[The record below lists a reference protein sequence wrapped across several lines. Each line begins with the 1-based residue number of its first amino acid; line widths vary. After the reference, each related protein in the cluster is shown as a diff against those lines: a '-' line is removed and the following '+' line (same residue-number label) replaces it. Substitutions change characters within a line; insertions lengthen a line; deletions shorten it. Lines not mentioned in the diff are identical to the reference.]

1 MLKTLL
7 RRKENKEP
15 IRVGLVG
22 AGAMGRGIA
31 HQVNITPG
39 MELVWVA
46 DSNLTAAEKAASS
59 VCSCLSGADANVFL
73 KSDPVD
79 VFVESTNSI
88 QSALEYCET
97 AIKNKSH
104 VVLMNAE
111 VDLAFGPYLKKL
123 ADDNGVIVTSDAGD
137 QHGVLATMIEE
148 IILWGFDIVQA
159 GNIKGFLK
167 RDATI
172 ESLAHEAAI
181 RNLNPVQCCA
191 YTDGTKLNIEM
202 AVLANAFG
210 YLPSET
216 GMSGPRA
223 GHVSEALDL
232 FDFDTY
238 PKDGQGVID
247 YVLGAEPDG
256 GVYVI
261 GKCDT
266 ELQVPYLKYYKLLKS
281 DQGYYYLFYRPYHL
295 CHLETPKAIY
305 HAVELG
311 EALLQP
317 WYGRAT
323 EVYAYAKS
331 HFPAGTVIDEG
342 IGSNIVY
349 GMVKSTKDA
358 VGQVPVV
365 TLEVEGEKAQLKHS
379 VSEGQALT
387 YDDIYWPDKSL
398 LDKYN
403 HPDNHPSI

>member
-1 MLKTLL
+1 MLQTLL
-7 RRKENKEP
+7 KREQDKKL

-22 AGAMGRGIA
+22 AGAMGAGIV
-31 HQVNITPG
+31 HQISITPG

-46 DSNLTAAEKAASS
+46 DSDLSVAKKAATNA
-59 VCSCLSGADANVFL
+59 SGCQSGVDANAL
-73 KSDPVD
+73 LESMHVD

-123 ADDNGVIVTSDAGD
+123 ADDHGVLVTSDAGD

-148 IILWGFDIVQA
+148 ITLWGFDIIQA

-202 AVLANAFG
+202 AVLANALG
-210 YLPSET
+210 YLPTIT
-216 GMSGPRA
+216 GMTGPRA
-223 GHVSEALDL
+223 ENVSEALEL
-232 FDFDTY
+232 FDFKTY
-238 PKDGQGVID
+238 PKEGVID
-247 YVLGAEPDG
+247 YILGSQPDG

-305 HAVELG
+305 HAVVLG
-311 EALLQP
+311 EALLQS
-317 WYGRAT
+317 WHGRVT

-331 HFPAGTVIDEG
+331 DYPAGTVIDEG

-358 VGQVPVV
+358 LSQVPVV
-365 TLEVEGEKAQLKHS
+365 TLEVEGEKPRLKNN
-379 VSEGQALT
+379 VTEGQALT
-387 YDDIYWPDKSL
+387 YDDIYWPDTTL

-403 HPDNHPSI
+403 HPDNLPSL

>member
-1 MLKTLL
+1 MLKTLQ
-7 RRKENKEP
+7 RREKHNKA

-22 AGAMGRGIA
+22 AGAMGMGIA
-31 HQVNITPG
+31 HQISITPG

-46 DSNLTAAEKAASS
+46 DSELSMAKKAASTTRG
-59 VCSCLSGADANVFL
+59 CQSGVDANILLESIHVEVFI
-73 KSDPVD
+73 
-79 VFVESTNSI
+79 ESTNSI
-88 QSALEYCET
+88 QSALSYCES
-97 AIKNKSH
+97 AIKSKSH

-123 ADDNGVIVTSDAGD
+123 AEDHDVIVTSDAGD

-148 IILWGFDIVQA
+148 ITLWGFDIVQA

-202 AVLANAFG
+202 AVLANALG
-210 YLPSET
+210 YLPTDT
-216 GMSGPRA
+216 GMTGPRA
-223 GHVSEALDL
+223 EKVSEALDL
-232 FDFDTY
+232 FDFDSY
-238 PKDGQGVID
+238 PKQGVID
-247 YVLGAEPDG
+247 YILGSEPDG

-266 ELQVPYLKYYKLLKS
+266 EVQIPYLKYYKLLKS

-305 HAVELG
+305 HAAELG

-317 WYGRAT
+317 WSGRIT
-323 EVYAYAKS
+323 DVYAYAKS
-331 HFPAGTVIDEG
+331 DFPAGTVIDEG

-349 GMVKSTKDA
+349 GMVKATKDA
-358 VGQVPVV
+358 PSQVPVV
-365 TLEVEGEKAQLKHS
+365 TLEIEGEKPQFRNS
-379 VSEGQALT
+379 VTKGQALT
-387 YDDIYWPDKSL
+387 YDDIYWPDTTL

-403 HPDNHPSI
+403 HPDNLPSK

>member
-1 MLKTLL
+1 MLRTLL
-7 RRKENKEP
+7 QRKQNNTP
-15 IRVGLVG
+15 IRIGLVG
-22 AGAMGRGIA
+22 AGAMGMGIA
-31 HQVNITPG
+31 HQINITPG

-46 DSNLTAAEKAASS
+46 DSCLTTAEKAADIADNST
-59 VCSCLSGADANVFL
+59 SGNDANELLV
-73 KSDPVD
+73 SSPVD

-88 QSALEYCET
+88 QSALSYCET
-97 AIKNKSH
+97 AIRNKAH

-111 VDLAFGPYLKKL
+111 VDLAFGPYLTKL
-123 ADDNGVIVTSDAGD
+123 ANEHGVIVTSDAGD

-148 IILWGFDIVQA
+148 ITLWGFDIVQA
-159 GNIKGFLK
+159 GNMKGFLK

-210 YLPSET
+210 YLPTET

-223 GHVSEALDL
+223 KTVSEALDL
-232 FDFDTY
+232 FDFNSY
-238 PKDGQGVID
+238 PPQGAID
-247 YVLGAEPDG
+247 YILGSEPDG

-261 GKCDT
+261 AKCDT

-281 DQGYYYLFYRPYHL
+281 DQGFYYLFYRPYHL

-305 HAVELG
+305 HAAELG

-317 WYGRAT
+317 WQGRTT
-323 EVYAYAKS
+323 EVYAYAKAD
-331 HFPAGTVIDEG
+331 FPAGTVIDEG

-349 GMVKSTKDA
+349 GMVKATKDA
-358 VGQVPVV
+358 PSQVPVV
-365 TLEVEGEKAQLKHS
+365 TLEIEGEKPVLKND

-387 YDDIYWPDKSL
+387 YADIHWPDTTL

-403 HPDNHPSI
+403 HPDNLPST